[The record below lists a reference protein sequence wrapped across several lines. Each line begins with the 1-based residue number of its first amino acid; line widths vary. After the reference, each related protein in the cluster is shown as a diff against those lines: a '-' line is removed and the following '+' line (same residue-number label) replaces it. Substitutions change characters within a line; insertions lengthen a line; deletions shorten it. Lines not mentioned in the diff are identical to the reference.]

1 MPAPVNQGENI
12 RSLVIENNDATQ
24 ALLDRDAQV
33 FFHQTLSSPV
43 FNTITR
49 AEGAYIYD
57 GSGKKYLDLH
67 GNGVHTV
74 GYQNSRVI
82 QAIQQQI
89 SESLTF
95 APRRFTNEPAVE
107 LAEKLV
113 SVAPEGLT
121 RVLFCPGGSEAIEMA
136 VMLAK
141 LYTGKWKTLSYYGTF
156 HGAGFQ
162 AVSLGADAHFREGLG
177 PVIPG
182 AIHLELP
189 DYYRNPWGW
198 TDQQQIDDEYLRQLR
213 TQIEFNPDIAALI
226 SEPIFYNSTVPTRYY
241 WEQVQALCKAHNILL
256 IFDEIYTAFGRTGKM
271 FASEHFVTP
280 DIVVVGKGFGGGIVP
295 YAGIIGREG
304 LNVLEHKSIG
314 HYTHEKNPLCAAVA
328 KAVIEEVEQ
337 KELVAH
343 AQDLGKI
350 LQSWFVGTPGD
361 VSNHRECQWPRP
373 QSGGGFGERSP
384 EQSPGDRGSQS
395 VDGLLYGAGHFVQV
409 DSGEYFEFEAGVGGD
424 EGGGGLGVGGAEG
437 GVKAPPY
444 FKTLISCIR
453 NSCTQIKCFLSYE
466 FRVHDF

>member
-12 RSLVIENNDATQ
+12 RSLAIENNDATQ
-24 ALLDRDAQV
+24 ALLDRDANV
-33 FFHQTLSSPV
+33 FFHQTLSTPV

-74 GYQNSRVI
+74 GYQNPRVI

-89 SESLTF
+89 AENLTF

-113 SVAPEGLT
+113 GIAPEGLT

-162 AVSLGADAHFREGLG
+162 AVSLGADAHFREGIG

-198 TDQQQIDDEYLRQLR
+198 TNQQQIDDEYLRQLR

-280 DIVVVGKGFGGGIVP
+280 DIVVVGKGFGGGVVP

-328 KAVIEEVEQ
+328 RAVIEEVEQ

-343 AQDLGKI
+343 AHDL
-350 LQSWFVGTPGD
+350 
-361 VSNHRECQWPRP
+361 
-373 QSGGGFGERSP
+373 
-384 EQSPGDRGSQS
+384 
-395 VDGLLYGAGHFVQV
+395 
-409 DSGEYFEFEAGVGGD
+409 GEYFKAGLLELQAEFPIIGNVS
-424 EGGGGLGVGGAEG
+424 GLGLNLAVDL
-437 GVKAPPY
+437 VKDHQTKTRAIEEANQLMGFCMERGIS
-444 FKTLISCIR
+444 FKLIQGNILNLKPALVVTKGEVDWVLEVLRDGLTS
-453 NSCTQIKCFLSYE
+453 L
-466 FRVHDF
+466 